1 MSRDDL
7 TFGWFLPTSGDTTCL
22 GDPAARIAQSPEVF
36 DEIVEAVDNGG
47 FKYLLM
53 PVNATCW
60 EATVVASYYAARTR
74 NVAPLIA
81 IRSGYCNPTLAAKMF
96 ATLDQ
101 MSGGRLCIN
110 LIAGISD
117 EDTRADG
124 ILDTKEVRYEKM
136 DEEVEIMKK
145 LWAAPGAIDHQG
157 KHYTV
162 TQAIEPKPLQQPFPP
177 FFLGGGS
184 DYALEISAKHSTVH
198 LFWGDKPAVIA
209 EKIEDIRE
217 RAAKYGRRDEIQFGM
232 RLQIIC
238 RDTEES
244 AWEEAYRL
252 IAGSTKFNLANNR
265 LGANAVEGIRKTSE
279 ANRRVWD
286 LLEESGEEMKIHPHL
301 WTGISTVRAGAGIA
315 VVGTPKQVADTLDE
329 FVDAGCSSFCLS
341 GYPHAQAAR
350 IFSSKVLP
358 YFEGRLSAGLPQ
370 AA

>member
-22 GDPAARIAQSPEVF
+22 GDPVCAESGGLRRDRGSRRQRRFQISPHAGERDMLGSDRGRVLLCGRTECRAADRV
-36 DEIVEAVDNGG
+36 
-47 FKYLLM
+47 
-53 PVNATCW
+53 
-60 EATVVASYYAARTR
+60 
-74 NVAPLIA
+74 
-81 IRSGYCNPTLAAKMF
+81 RSGRCNPTLAAKMF

-117 EDTRADG
+117 DDTRADG

-238 RDTEES
+238 RDTEEA

-286 LLEESGEEMKIHPHL
+286 LLRNP
-301 WTGISTVRAGAGIA
+301 
-315 VVGTPKQVADTLDE
+315 
-329 FVDAGCSSFCLS
+329 
-341 GYPHAQAAR
+341 AR
-350 IFSSKVLP
+350 
-358 YFEGRLSAGLPQ
+358 R
-370 AA
+370 